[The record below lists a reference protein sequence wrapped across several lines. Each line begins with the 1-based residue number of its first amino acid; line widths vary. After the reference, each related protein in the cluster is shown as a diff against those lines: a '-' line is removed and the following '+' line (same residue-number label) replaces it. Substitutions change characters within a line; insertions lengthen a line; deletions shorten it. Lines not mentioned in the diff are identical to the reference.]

1 MSSYNSYIL
10 KAVLLI
16 CFQINISAQTN
27 GSIIEGEYLYKY
39 GDSETLL
46 EAKALCYNMALRNA
60 IEANILFVSST
71 TEIKNYTIR
80 NDIIQSLSA
89 GYVYDLTIIEERV
102 EKNANEIFYKLKGK
116 IKPQEFKDAVKKVV
130 KRKTGST
137 KIAPVYSG
145 KYLEIVNIIDKGDR
159 EIKVVYKKKGSRWEW
174 TDPLALGILYIDNQ
188 EKSLDY
194 IYITYFDEDGLAI
207 DGAKNSVKA
216 LNANEIR
223 ATSFNKPEGTKSYE
237 IRVTK

>member
-16 CFQINISAQTN
+16 CFQINIFAQNN
-27 GSIIEGEYLYKY
+27 GSVIEGEYLYKY

-80 NDIIQSLSA
+80 NDIIQSLSS
-89 GYVYDLTIIEERV
+89 GYVYDLKIIEERV
-102 EKNANEIFYKLKGK
+102 EKGDNEIFYKLKGK

-137 KIAPVYSG
+137 KLSPVYSG
-145 KYLEIVNIIDKGDR
+145 KYLEIVNIIDKGGR
-159 EIKVVYKKKGSRWEW
+159 EIKVVYKKKGYKMEWIDPQMTTDTYGREYSR
-174 TDPLALGILYIDNQ
+174 DFIF
-188 EKSLDY
+188 
-194 IYITYFDEDGLAI
+194 ITYFDDDGIPL
-207 DGAKNSVKA
+207 DGDKKSLKPI
-216 LNANEIR
+216 NANEIR

>member
-16 CFQINISAQTN
+16 CFQINIFAQTN

-80 NDIIQSLSA
+80 NDIIQSLSS
-89 GYVYDLTIIEERV
+89 GYVYDLKIIEERI
-102 EKNANEIFYKLKGK
+102 EKSDNEIFYKLKGK

-137 KIAPVYSG
+137 KLSPVYSG
-145 KYLEIVNIIDKGDR
+145 KYLEIINIIDKGDTI
-159 EIKVVYKKKGSRWEW
+159 IKVVFKKKGWSHGMQDGNRYM
-174 TDPLALGILYIDNQ
+174 PARSPIF
-188 EKSLDY
+188 
-194 IYITYFDEDGLAI
+194 ITYFDEDGI
-207 DGAKNSVKA
+207 PVGGDKNWSEDD
-216 LNANEIR
+216 LSPNEYR
-223 ATSFNKPEGTKSYE
+223 TTLFYKPEGTKSYE

>member
-1 MSSYNSYIL
+1 MSSYNSYLL

-16 CFQINISAQTN
+16 CFQINILAQTS

-60 IEANILFVSST
+60 VESNILFVSST
-71 TEIKNYTIR
+71 TDIKNYQIR

-89 GYVYDLTIIEERV
+89 GYVYDLKIIEERI
-102 EKNANEIFYKLKGK
+102 EKSANEIFYKLKGN

-145 KYLEIVNIIDKGDR
+145 KYLEIITIIEKDHA
-159 EIKVVYKKKGSRWEW
+159 IQVVYKQKGDSYEKYFGWGW
-174 TDPLALGILYIDNQ
+174 ASYIF
-188 EKSLDY
+188 
-194 IYITYFDEDGLAI
+194 ITYFDKDGIPLGGDRNPSDPDLI
-207 DGAKNSVKA
+207 
-216 LNANEIR
+216 ANEYR
-223 ATSFNKPEGTKSYE
+223 TTSFVKQDYAKSYE
-237 IRVTK
+237 IRETK

>member
-1 MSSYNSYIL
+1 MSSYNSYLL

-16 CFQINISAQTN
+16 CFQINIFAQTN

-60 IEANILFVSST
+60 VESNLLFVSST
-71 TEIKNYTIR
+71 TDIKNYQIR

-89 GYVYDLTIIEERV
+89 GYVYDLKIIEERV
-102 EKNANEIFYKLKGK
+102 EKNANEIFYKLKGN

-137 KIAPVYSG
+137 KIAPIQSG
-145 KYLEIVNIIDKGDR
+145 KYLEIVNIIDKGGST
-159 EIKVVYKKKGSRWEW
+159 IKVVYKKKGSNWEYTNDAW
-174 TDPLALGILYIDNQ
+174 SGEPYQ
-188 EKSLDY
+188 ERLKHSNDY
-194 IYITYFDEDGLAI
+194 IFITYFDEDGIPI
-207 DGAKNSVKA
+207 DGGKNTLNA
-216 LNANEIR
+216 LNENEVR
-223 ATSFNKPEGTKSYE
+223 ATSFYKPGGTKSYE

>member
-10 KAVLLI
+10 KALLLI
-16 CFQINISAQTN
+16 CFQINIFAQTN
-27 GSIIEGEYLYKY
+27 GSVIEGEYLYKY
-39 GDSETLL
+39 GDNETLL

-80 NDIIQSLSA
+80 NDIIQSLSS
-89 GYVYDLTIIEERV
+89 GYVYDLKIIEERV
-102 EKNANEIFYKLKGK
+102 EKGDNEIFYKLKGK

-137 KIAPVYSG
+137 KLSPVYSG
-145 KYLEIVNIIDKGDR
+145 KYLEIVNIIDKGDF
-159 EIKVVYKKKGSRWEW
+159 IKVVYKKKGDQHEFAYKNS
-174 TDPLALGILYIDNQ
+174 IF
-188 EKSLDY
+188 
-194 IYITYFDEDGLAI
+194 ITYFDEDGIPLGGDKI
-207 DGAKNSVKA
+207 KSEFDLSP
-216 LNANEIR
+216 NEYR
-223 ATSFNKPEGTKSYE
+223 TLSFNKLEGAKSYE